1 MSTTTVYPRGQ
12 GIAMS
17 QSFLSEVKRLENLTD
32 GQNNTDVTPQD
43 DDGLS
48 EAGSDTI
55 HSSPNETS
63 DTVHSSSTESAE
75 TTSQDAQK
83 VTPVHTLES
92 EESESIT
99 SDPNPS
105 ELTPT
110 VHTAE
115 SHVIEPETQAH
126 STPDETQVSETVTVI
141 DVDAKVHSNEA
152 RTVSVEVVEPDLPD
166 PQTSHSEVSD
176 DQVVSVVNAHVVVS
190 STEIDENAAA
200 STTQASPNRASDPAS
215 IDASTQLATATP
227 QLDRGQQCEAALN
240 ERIHDLEEQLL
251 QQQQT
256 IEKLRLDLEVIQTSK
271 KELLA
276 ELAEAKRYILQLTDL
291 QQTAHPETTAQPKS
305 PVPLAA
311 QTSQP
316 SANPLSGRSP
326 NLHSKTVL
334 HSKAAPIRPTKHASA
349 TPAVLSSS
357 ALKGLPPMSTERV
370 QSSPVQSSKPSASRP
385 SSALTIQA
393 PKKAQSHQSQQSS
406 SNPSSTQKDSPRKG
420 VELQKAYRRPMVHRD
435 RPIPEAARDTHTV
448 VPKPK
453 LSDSEISWFD

>member
-1 MSTTTVYPRGQ
+1 MSTTTVYPWGQ

-215 IDASTQLATATP
+215 IDAST
-227 QLDRGQQCEAALN
+227 
-240 ERIHDLEEQLL
+240 
-251 QQQQT
+251 
-256 IEKLRLDLEVIQTSK
+256 
-271 KELLA
+271 
-276 ELAEAKRYILQLTDL
+276 
-291 QQTAHPETTAQPKS
+291 
-305 PVPLAA
+305 
-311 QTSQP
+311 
-316 SANPLSGRSP
+316 
-326 NLHSKTVL
+326 
-334 HSKAAPIRPTKHASA
+334 
-349 TPAVLSSS
+349 
-357 ALKGLPPMSTERV
+357 
-370 QSSPVQSSKPSASRP
+370 
-385 SSALTIQA
+385 
-393 PKKAQSHQSQQSS
+393 
-406 SNPSSTQKDSPRKG
+406 
-420 VELQKAYRRPMVHRD
+420 
-435 RPIPEAARDTHTV
+435 
-448 VPKPK
+448 
-453 LSDSEISWFD
+453 